1 MNRESLVNGTGVYC
15 TDSYRF
21 GQDALLLA
29 HFSRVRTRE
38 AAADFG
44 TGCGVIAL
52 WWHDRGHKG
61 PCLAVDLQAEG
72 LALLEHALS
81 ENQDAKS
88 HIHPL
93 CADLRRFP
101 RDAWAE
107 QSLDVIACNP
117 PYFSG
122 GYISPNPA
130 RAAARHELTCTTAD
144 VCRAAYPLLKDGG
157 RLCLCQRTERMAEVL
172 CAMSAARIEP
182 KRLQMVAAR
191 AGKAPWLF
199 LVEGQKNRAP
209 SLRVLPE
216 LVTQTENLRPSPQIL
231 HIYGQTPKGEKT

>member
-1 MNRESLVNGTGVYC
+1 MKREMLVNGTPVYC
-15 TDSYRF
+15 TDSYKF

-29 HFSRVRTRE
+29 HFSRVRTNE
-38 AAADFG
+38 SAADFG

-61 PCLAVDLQAEG
+61 PCLAVDLQADA
-72 LALLEHALS
+72 LALLQTALQ
-81 ENQDAKS
+81 EMEAAG
-88 HIHPL
+88 HIRPL
-93 CADLRRFP
+93 CADLRQFP
-101 RDAWAE
+101 RGVCSE

-122 GYISPNPA
+122 GYLSPNPA

-157 RLCLCQRTERMAEVL
+157 RLCLCQRTERLAEVL
-172 CAMSAARIEP
+172 SAMTAARIEP

-191 AGKAPWLF
+191 AEKAPWLF

-209 SLRVLPE
+209 GLRVLPQ
-216 LVTQTENLRPSPQIL
+216 LVTQTPDLRPSDEIL
-231 HIYGQTPKGEKT
+231 KIYGQTPKGEHT

>member
-1 MNRESLVNGTGVYC
+1 MNRETLVNGTAVYC

-72 LALLEHALS
+72 LALLQRALE
-81 ENQDAKS
+81 ENEQAGA

-93 CADLRRFP
+93 CAD
-101 RDAWAE
+101 
-107 QSLDVIACNP
+107 
-117 PYFSG
+117 
-122 GYISPNPA
+122 
-130 RAAARHELTCTTAD
+130 
-144 VCRAAYPLLKDGG
+144 
-157 RLCLCQRTERMAEVL
+157 
-172 CAMSAARIEP
+172 
-182 KRLQMVAAR
+182 
-191 AGKAPWLF
+191 
-199 LVEGQKNRAP
+199 
-209 SLRVLPE
+209 
-216 LVTQTENLRPSPQIL
+216 
-231 HIYGQTPKGEKT
+231 

>member
-130 RAAARHELTCTTAD
+130 RAAA
-144 VCRAAYPLLKDGG
+144 
-157 RLCLCQRTERMAEVL
+157 
-172 CAMSAARIEP
+172 S
-182 KRLQMVAAR
+182 
-191 AGKAPWLF
+191 
-199 LVEGQKNRAP
+199 
-209 SLRVLPE
+209 
-216 LVTQTENLRPSPQIL
+216 
-231 HIYGQTPKGEKT
+231 